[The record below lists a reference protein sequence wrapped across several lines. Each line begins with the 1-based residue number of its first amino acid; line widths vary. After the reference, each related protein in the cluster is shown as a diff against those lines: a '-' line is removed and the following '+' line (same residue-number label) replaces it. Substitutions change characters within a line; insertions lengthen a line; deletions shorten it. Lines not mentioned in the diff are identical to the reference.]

1 MGCPARRHSVAF
13 TLIELVVVVM
23 ILGILAAIAA
33 PKLLRTS
40 DAATDNGL
48 RQTLG
53 VVRTAIDTYS
63 AQHQGGLPGADG
75 NEATFQ
81 SDIQPYLRGA
91 QFPTCPVGQAKNGNV
106 RMMSGNGSITT
117 GIGATEVTHSWVYQ
131 YEVGDF
137 FVNSTDPTTD
147 GSTTYDKF

>member
-1 MGCPARRHSVAF
+1 MSCPARRHRSGF

-40 DAATDNGL
+40 DTAIDNGL
-48 RQTLG
+48 KQTLG
-53 VVRTAIDTYS
+53 VLRTAIDAYA
-63 AQHQGGLPGADG
+63 AQHQGDLPGADG

-81 SDIQPYLRGA
+81 SDIQPYLRGI
-91 QFPTCPVGQAKNGNV
+91 QFPACPVGQAKNQHV
-106 RMMSGNGSITT
+106 RMLSGSGSITT
-117 GIGATEVTHSWVYQ
+117 GIGATAATQSWVYQ

-137 FVNSTDPTTD
+137 FVNSTSTASD
-147 GSTTYDKF
+147 GATTYDKF